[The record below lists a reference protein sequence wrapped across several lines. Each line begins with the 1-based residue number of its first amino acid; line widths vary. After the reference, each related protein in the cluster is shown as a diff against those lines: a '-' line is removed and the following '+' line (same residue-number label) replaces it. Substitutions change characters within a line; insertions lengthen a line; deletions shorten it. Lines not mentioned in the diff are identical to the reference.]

1 MKSNKTLIYDIEA
14 CINHAMVGF
23 KDYDTKKIKQFD
35 CSEGKKIKKYIKG
48 ATLVGF
54 NSNNFDDIIL
64 EKMIDGEDEKE
75 LFRIT
80 TDLIVHD
87 GRRWDYRPKIHSVD
101 LIEVAVGKASLKL
114 YGARLGTKRIQD
126 LPYDPTHK
134 HTKKMWKKVCK
145 YNKNDLK
152 VTEELYDHL
161 QPQLKLRADI
171 GKQYGI
177 NVMSRSDAQVAE
189 DIFAVELKK
198 LGIDAKKV
206 KKEKP
211 REIVYEAP
219 KAVKFK
225 SKRLK
230 QLVEDIESTII
241 NVADSGSPMMPQWM
255 KNEVID
261 IGGKTYN
268 IGLGGIHSM
277 EKSICH
283 EGDMGNID
291 IASMYPSLIVTL
303 GLHPPHLGKEWLTLY
318 KKIKD
323 VRMEAKR
330 SGDMVTSNMF
340 KIVLNGSYGKLGS
353 LYSFLYAPELLLTV
367 TLTGQLYMLM
377 LIERLN
383 NAKVNVVSANTDGL
397 EILYD
402 NNRDKVKEIVTQWEK
417 ETGMDMEYGSY
428 KGLYSRD
435 VNSYVAVYDGYTKS
449 KGYYAEPD
457 ISKNPQYPIVTEA
470 IRQHLLTGITLEKVI
485 RDCTKLSDFCA
496 SKAVNGGALWSP
508 ETYPN
513 TDEYEAYLLKVPFK
527 QNKALEKRNEN
538 YQKEF
543 VLMDKAKW
551 FIGKTVRF
559 YFSTEGKPLYNAKLG
574 GKVPLTSDY
583 NGCKPMMELT
593 DKLPT
598 DLDYEAYIDI
608 AKKDLRLLGVEDD

>member
-1 MKSNKTLIYDIEA
+1 MSKTLIYDIEI
-14 CINHAMVGF
+14 CINECMVGF
-23 KDYDTKKIKQFD
+23 LNYKTGKIKQFQYT
-35 CSEGKKIKKYIKG
+35 ERKRIKKHIKR

-64 EKMIDGEDEKE
+64 EKMLDKKNDIHE

-87 GRRWDYRPKIHSVD
+87 GRRWDYRPSIKSVD
-101 LIEVAVGKASLKL
+101 LIEVAIGQASLKL
-114 YGARLGTKRIQD
+114 YGARLETKRIQD
-126 LPYDPTHK
+126 LPYDPNHK
-134 HTKKMWKKVCK
+134 HSAKMWQNICK

-152 VTEELYDHL
+152 MTLELFEHL
-161 QPQLKLRADI
+161 QPQLNLRADI
-171 GKQYGI
+171 GKQYRI

-211 REIVYEAP
+211 TEIVYEAP
-219 KAVKFK
+219 KTIKFK
-225 SKRLK
+225 SKKLK
-230 QLVEDIESTII
+230 TLVKDIEETVIGISKG
-241 NVADSGSPMMPQWM
+241 GSPMMPQWL
-255 KNEVID
+255 KDEVID

-268 IGLGGIHSM
+268 IGIGGIHSM

-283 EGDMGNID
+283 VGDMGNVD

-303 GLHPPHLGKEWLTLY
+303 GLYPPHLGPEWLKLY
-318 KKIKD
+318 KRIKD
-323 VRMEAKR
+323 VRMEAKGK
-330 SGDMVTSNMF
+330 GDMVTSNMF

-353 LYSFLYAPELLLTV
+353 IYSFLYAPELLLTV

-383 NAKVNVVSANTDGL
+383 DVGVNVVSANTDGL

-402 NNRDKVKEIVTQWEK
+402 NNRKLVKKIVTQWEK

-435 VNSYVAVYDGYTKS
+435 VNSYVAVYDGYVKA
-449 KGYYAEPD
+449 KGYYGEPD

-470 IRQHLLTGITLEKVI
+470 IRQHLLTGISLEKVI
-485 RDCTKLSDFCA
+485 KGCTDTSQFCV
-496 SKAVNGGALWSP
+496 SRAVKGGALWSP

-513 TDEYEAYLLKVPFK
+513 TDEYEAYLIKRADGAK

-543 VLMDKAKW
+543 VLMEKEKW

-559 YFSTEGKPLYNAKLG
+559 YFSNEGAPFYNAKLG
-574 GKVPLTSDY
+574 GKVPLTSEY
-583 NGCKPMMELT
+583 NGSKPMMET
-593 DKLPT
+593 T
-598 DLDYEAYIDI
+598 RF
-608 AKKDLRLLGVEDD
+608 RL